1 MDRPAWRLTR
11 LRRSRVLPPLSRGR
25 HRSMNEWDVIARTVA
40 ALLAGGAIGL
50 ERSFHGRAAG
60 LRTYA
65 LVCFGSALLVA
76 AAQYEFIAARARRGE
91 VTRVIQ
97 GIVTGIGFLGAG
109 VIVKEGFSVRGL
121 TTAASIWVASAIG
134 VVIGAGSYLT
144 GAEASVVTLV
154 ALALLRHLEDRLP
167 AQSYVHVDVAFDR
180 SPAMDEDR
188 FRRTDRAPRIQ
199 DGRACI
205 SSVRRPARTSNIA
218 RSSGRAAR
226 RRSARWRRRCSRNRK
241 CWNSPSHRR
250 TTDDVTCN
258 ATSGCCASGYT
269 STSCDEKASAA
280 SLGRALDRQACG
292 SAKLQKG

>member
-1 MDRPAWRLTR
+1 
-11 LRRSRVLPPLSRGR
+11 
-25 HRSMNEWDVIARTVA
+25 MNEWDVIARTVA

-76 AAQYEFIAARARRGE
+76 ATQYEFNAATHGAGE

-121 TTAASIWVASAIG
+121 TTAASIWVAAAIG

-144 GAEASVVTLV
+144 GAEATIVTLV

-167 AQSYVHVDVAFDR
+167 AQSYVRVDVAFDR
-180 SPAMDEDR
+180 SLAMDEDR
-188 FRRTDRAPRIQ
+188 FRQLIERHGFKMGELAYRL
-199 DGRACI
+199 
-205 SSVRRPARTSNIA
+205 
-218 RSSGRAAR
+218 SGD
-226 RRSARWRRRCSRNRK
+226 
-241 CWNSPSHRR
+241 PSHLEYRA
-250 TTDDVTCN
+250 VVW
-258 ATSGCCASGYT
+258 TSRPQAI
-269 STSCDEKASAA
+269 SALEA
-280 SLGRALDRQACG
+280 SLLAQPEVLEFAITPTHD
-292 SAKLQKG
+292 